1 MTAGKDISMMDEKEH
16 HETIHEYHSHVSG
29 LLSSKTKDLYEA
41 GETDTVRGSLI
52 SGNETH
58 MESGRDM
65 TITGSAVVSSKDT
78 TLLARRNF
86 KADSAEERSGS
97 TYRESVKKRGLLS
110 GGGLGFT
117 IGSEKR
123 KDRYDS
129 EAVEQVGSTIG
140 SVEGNVRIG
149 AGKNVD
155 IEASHV
161 SAGKDLAISGK
172 NVTITSKDNVYTNK
186 EEHEY
191 KRSGLSVSLGGSFVS
206 GVNSVIQPLRKT
218 GEVQDRRLKNLY
230 LADAG
235 MNGRTAIRNFD
246 SAGKVKAGL
255 AVDVGFSSVS
265 STAKASSYET
275 QAQSSTLTAKEKA
288 DIRSGENLSIHGST
302 VQGKDV
308 DLEAGKDIQMTAAEN
323 KSEMDIHEKTKN
335 GGISTSWGIGGL
347 SGVKVYG
354 QSSKGMENA
363 ASLTHTESEVSA
375 ENTLHVSGGNDTIMT
390 GSRMEGGKVVLAT
403 GGSLRMES
411 LQDTESYKSRSD
423 VKGGALASDVFKDS
437 AGHKMLDKPYLSAE
451 TARGY
456 TDSDYASVK
465 EQAGIYAGQKGYDIS
480 VKDNTHLKGAVIDS
494 KGSADKN
501 TLRTGTLSW
510 EDVENKADYTSGGSG
525 ISYTAKL
532 GGSVNKDT
540 SSSRENS
547 RYDKEPGTNTHNE
560 SDKVTETVDGNRI
573 PLNERGLLGVPSAAT
588 KGKADSTTRAAIAP
602 GKIVITDT
610 KNQKQ
615 DITGLDRNT
624 RDSLNKLKAIF
635 DKTKAE
641 ERKQLVEEMS
651 IVGNEAIHELAARN
665 GWGEGSIEKT
675 ALHGLLGAMTSKA
688 AGSSAITG
696 ILSGGVQEYAMGYL
710 HNHMPKGWAANHP
723 DEAQM
728 IAAGLGMIVGS
739 ISNDKKIGGYIAQ
752 MGAKWNIAYVVETDM
767 TDNDLYEKKIDEFQ
781 RYDSGISDEEYIDQ
795 LGKNGIKDESYY
807 KKIAEFY
814 PGGAGIALNM
824 ATMNDN
830 EIEENYGNQL
840 TRVGD
845 RVFVINQDSELARTI
860 KNSNGYAQAVGKA
873 IQIVRDKKIL
883 NEYFNFSVNVNP
895 SGAGEQ
901 ILDNSSFLFAGKY
914 EAIVRIMIDS
924 DGVVHERS
932 CIIDNYNFEKHDLP
946 NYVAKKIVMELNN
959 EAALSMKAGY
969 LKPYIWILNIS
980 RAFGKDGEYDE
991 ADD

>member
-1 MTAGKDISMMDEKEH
+1 
-16 HETIHEYHSHVSG
+16 
-29 LLSSKTKDLYEA
+29 
-41 GETDTVRGSLI
+41 
-52 SGNETH
+52 

-65 TITGSAVVSSKDT
+65 TITGSAVVSDKDT
-78 TLLARRNF
+78 TLLAGRNF

-117 IGSEKR
+117 MGSEKR

-140 SVEGNVRIG
+140 SVEGSVRIS
-149 AGKNVD
+149 AGKDAD

-161 SAGKDLAISGK
+161 SAGKDLAVSGK
-172 NVTITSKDNVYTNK
+172 NVTITSKDNEYTHR

-206 GVNSVIQPLRKT
+206 GVNSVIQPLQKS
-218 GEVQDRRLKNLY
+218 GEVQDGRLKNLY
-230 LADAG
+230 MADAG

-246 SAGKVKAGL
+246 SAGKIKAGL

-265 STAKASSYET
+265 STSKASSHET

-302 VQGKDV
+302 IQGKDV
-308 DLEAGKDIQMTAAEN
+308 DLEAGKDILMTAAEN
-323 KSEMDIHEKTKN
+323 RSEMDIHEKTKN

-354 QSSKGMENA
+354 QSAKGMENA
-363 ASLTHTESEVSA
+363 ASLTHTASEVSA

-403 GGSLRMES
+403 GGSLRIES
-411 LQDTESYKSRSD
+411 LQDTESYKSRSN

-437 AGHKMLDKPYLSAE
+437 AGHKKLDKPYLSAE

-465 EQAGIYAGQKGYDIS
+465 EQAGIYAGQEGYDIS

-494 KGSADKN
+494 KGSVDKN

-510 EDVENKADYTSGGSG
+510 EDIENKADYTSGGSG

-532 GGSVNKDT
+532 GGNVNNDT
-540 SSSRENS
+540 PSSRENS

-560 SDKVTETVDGNRI
+560 SDKVIGTFDGNRI

-615 DITGLDRNT
+615 DVTGLDRNT
-624 RDSLNKLKAIF
+624 RDSLNKLKVIF
-635 DKTKAE
+635 DKTRAE

-688 AGSSAITG
+688 AGSSALAG

-752 MGAKWNIAYVVETDM
+752 MGAKWNDENKIREIVQEKLSKSSNNEKYSGGEDTGGIPAFLLNLGVEVNADKYPWAYKFFKDGYMGSGREVDYSSDSEFASALVQHPVMQKFIAD
-767 TDNDLYEKKIDEFQ
+767 Q
-781 RYDSGISDEEYIDQ
+781 ISDAEYLGGRSIDVVYKTLNFNGFGDLGNAIGKMDVTMHAERQEDGWHISIFGGDVYDFDEHNYDKLMIDIANNLAWKEE
-795 LGKNGIKDESYY
+795 LEGRMVP
-807 KKIAEFY
+807 Y
-814 PGGAGIALNM
+814 PW
-824 ATMNDN
+824 
-830 EIEENYGNQL
+830 Y
-840 TRVGD
+840 
-845 RVFVINQDSELARTI
+845 
-860 KNSNGYAQAVGKA
+860 
-873 IQIVRDKKIL
+873 
-883 NEYFNFSVNVNP
+883 
-895 SGAGEQ
+895 
-901 ILDNSSFLFAGKY
+901 
-914 EAIVRIMIDS
+914 VRIECD
-924 DGVVHERS
+924 
-932 CIIDNYNFEKHDLP
+932 
-946 NYVAKKIVMELNN
+946 
-959 EAALSMKAGY
+959 
-969 LKPYIWILNIS
+969 IS
-980 RAFGKDGEYDE
+980 
-991 ADD
+991 

>member
-1 MTAGKDISMMDEKEH
+1 M
-16 HETIHEYHSHVSG
+16 
-29 LLSSKTKDLYEA
+29 
-41 GETDTVRGSLI
+41 
-52 SGNETH
+52 
-58 MESGRDM
+58 
-65 TITGSAVVSSKDT
+65 
-78 TLLARRNF
+78 
-86 KADSAEERSGS
+86 
-97 TYRESVKKRGLLS
+97 
-110 GGGLGFT
+110 
-117 IGSEKR
+117 
-123 KDRYDS
+123 
-129 EAVEQVGSTIG
+129 
-140 SVEGNVRIG
+140 G
-149 AGKNVD
+149 A
-155 IEASHV
+155 
-161 SAGKDLAISGK
+161 
-172 NVTITSKDNVYTNK
+172 
-186 EEHEY
+186 
-191 KRSGLSVSLGGSFVS
+191 
-206 GVNSVIQPLRKT
+206 
-218 GEVQDRRLKNLY
+218 
-230 LADAG
+230 
-235 MNGRTAIRNFD
+235 
-246 SAGKVKAGL
+246 
-255 AVDVGFSSVS
+255 
-265 STAKASSYET
+265 
-275 QAQSSTLTAKEKA
+275 
-288 DIRSGENLSIHGST
+288 
-302 VQGKDV
+302 
-308 DLEAGKDIQMTAAEN
+308 
-323 KSEMDIHEKTKN
+323 
-335 GGISTSWGIGGL
+335 
-347 SGVKVYG
+347 
-354 QSSKGMENA
+354 
-363 ASLTHTESEVSA
+363 
-375 ENTLHVSGGNDTIMT
+375 
-390 GSRMEGGKVVLAT
+390 
-403 GGSLRMES
+403 
-411 LQDTESYKSRSD
+411 
-423 VKGGALASDVFKDS
+423 
-437 AGHKMLDKPYLSAE
+437 
-451 TARGY
+451 
-456 TDSDYASVK
+456 
-465 EQAGIYAGQKGYDIS
+465 
-480 VKDNTHLKGAVIDS
+480 
-494 KGSADKN
+494 
-501 TLRTGTLSW
+501 
-510 EDVENKADYTSGGSG
+510 
-525 ISYTAKL
+525 
-532 GGSVNKDT
+532 
-540 SSSRENS
+540 
-547 RYDKEPGTNTHNE
+547 
-560 SDKVTETVDGNRI
+560 
-573 PLNERGLLGVPSAAT
+573 
-588 KGKADSTTRAAIAP
+588 
-602 GKIVITDT
+602 
-610 KNQKQ
+610 
-615 DITGLDRNT
+615 GLDRNT
-624 RDSLNKLKAIF
+624 RESLNKLKAIF

-651 IVGNEAIHELAARN
+651 IVGNSAIHELAARN

-688 AGSSAITG
+688 AGSSALAG
-696 ILSGGVQEYAMGYL
+696 ILSGGVQEYVMGYL

>member
-1 MTAGKDISMMDEKEH
+1 MMDEKEH
-16 HETIHEYHSHVSG
+16 HEIIHEYHSHVSG

-41 GETDTVRGSLI
+41 GTTDTVRGSLI

-65 TITGSAVVSSKDT
+65 TITGSAVISSKDT
-78 TLLARRNF
+78 TLLAGRNF

-110 GGGLGFT
+110 EGGLGFT
-117 IGSEKR
+117 MGSEKR
-123 KDRYDS
+123 KDRSDS

-140 SVEGNVRIG
+140 SVEGSVRIG
-149 AGKNVD
+149 AGKDAD
-155 IEASHV
+155 IEASRV
-161 SAGKDLAISGK
+161 SAGKDLAVRGK

-206 GVNSVIQPLRKT
+206 GVNSVIQPLQKS
-218 GEVQDRRLKNLY
+218 GEVQDGRLKNLY
-230 LADAG
+230 MADAG

-246 SAGKVKAGL
+246 SAGKIKAGL

-265 STAKASSYET
+265 STSKASSHET

-302 VQGKDV
+302 IQGKDV
-308 DLEAGKDIQMTAAEN
+308 DLEAGKDILMTAAEN
-323 KSEMDIHEKTKN
+323 RSEMDIHEKTKN

-354 QSSKGMENA
+354 QSAKGMENA
-363 ASLTHTESEVSA
+363 ASLTHTASEVSA

-403 GGSLRMES
+403 GGSLRIES
-411 LQDTESYKSRSD
+411 LQDTESYKSRSN

-437 AGHKMLDKPYLSAE
+437 AGHKKLDKPYLSAE

-465 EQAGIYAGQKGYDIS
+465 EQAGIYAGQEGYDIS

-494 KGSADKN
+494 KGSVDKN

-510 EDVENKADYTSGGSG
+510 EDIENKADYTSGGSG
-525 ISYTAKL
+525 ISYTVKL
-532 GGSVNKDT
+532 GGNVNKDIP
-540 SSSRENS
+540 SSKENS
-547 RYDKEPGTNTHNE
+547 RYDKEPGMNTHNE
-560 SDKVTETVDGNRI
+560 SDKVIGTFDGNRI

-588 KGKADSTTRAAIAP
+588 KGKADSTTRAAMAP

-615 DITGLDRNT
+615 DVTGLDRNT
-624 RDSLNKLKAIF
+624 RDSLNKLKVIF
-635 DKTKAE
+635 DKTRAE

-688 AGSSAITG
+688 AGSSALAG

-752 MGAKWNIAYVVETDM
+752 MGAKWNEEYTIEELADILFSDDKATFFLQQRGIPVTGENIRQMKESFIRFFESYKSADAIIAIGSVGGTVSGEIDFIYDLKAQSLDNKYLSAGINSGEAISPLNFSFAAIRIISNADDSEMREMLKDSSVRNDILSGIGVSGAIYVGVGGGIMIPSSSEYVNRIKIYVVGVGTPQIGFGIGLAQSM
-767 TDNDLYEKKIDEFQ
+767 KEKEE
-781 RYDSGISDEEYIDQ
+781 RMRSEISDGTI
-795 LGKNGIKDESYY
+795 
-807 KKIAEFY
+807 
-814 PGGAGIALNM
+814 
-824 ATMNDN
+824 
-830 EIEENYGNQL
+830 IE
-840 TRVGD
+840 
-845 RVFVINQDSELARTI
+845 
-860 KNSNGYAQAVGKA
+860 
-873 IQIVRDKKIL
+873 
-883 NEYFNFSVNVNP
+883 
-895 SGAGEQ
+895 
-901 ILDNSSFLFAGKY
+901 
-914 EAIVRIMIDS
+914 
-924 DGVVHERS
+924 
-932 CIIDNYNFEKHDLP
+932 
-946 NYVAKKIVMELNN
+946 
-959 EAALSMKAGY
+959 
-969 LKPYIWILNIS
+969 
-980 RAFGKDGEYDE
+980 
-991 ADD
+991 

>member
-1 MTAGKDISMMDEKEH
+1 M
-16 HETIHEYHSHVSG
+16 
-29 LLSSKTKDLYEA
+29 
-41 GETDTVRGSLI
+41 RW
-52 SGNETH
+52 
-58 MESGRDM
+58 
-65 TITGSAVVSSKDT
+65 
-78 TLLARRNF
+78 NF
-86 KADSAEERSGS
+86 E
-97 TYRESVKKRGLLS
+97 
-110 GGGLGFT
+110 
-117 IGSEKR
+117 
-123 KDRYDS
+123 
-129 EAVEQVGSTIG
+129 
-140 SVEGNVRIG
+140 
-149 AGKNVD
+149 
-155 IEASHV
+155 
-161 SAGKDLAISGK
+161 
-172 NVTITSKDNVYTNK
+172 
-186 EEHEY
+186 
-191 KRSGLSVSLGGSFVS
+191 
-206 GVNSVIQPLRKT
+206 
-218 GEVQDRRLKNLY
+218 
-230 LADAG
+230 
-235 MNGRTAIRNFD
+235 
-246 SAGKVKAGL
+246 
-255 AVDVGFSSVS
+255 
-265 STAKASSYET
+265 
-275 QAQSSTLTAKEKA
+275 
-288 DIRSGENLSIHGST
+288 
-302 VQGKDV
+302 
-308 DLEAGKDIQMTAAEN
+308 
-323 KSEMDIHEKTKN
+323 
-335 GGISTSWGIGGL
+335 
-347 SGVKVYG
+347 
-354 QSSKGMENA
+354 
-363 ASLTHTESEVSA
+363 
-375 ENTLHVSGGNDTIMT
+375 
-390 GSRMEGGKVVLAT
+390 
-403 GGSLRMES
+403 
-411 LQDTESYKSRSD
+411 
-423 VKGGALASDVFKDS
+423 
-437 AGHKMLDKPYLSAE
+437 
-451 TARGY
+451 
-456 TDSDYASVK
+456 
-465 EQAGIYAGQKGYDIS
+465 
-480 VKDNTHLKGAVIDS
+480 GAVIDS

-510 EDVENKADYTSGGSG
+510 ENIENKADYKSGGSG

-540 SSSRENS
+540 PSSKENS

-560 SDKVTETVDGNRI
+560 SDKVTRASDGNRI
-573 PLNERGLLGVPSAAT
+573 PLNERGILGVPSAAT

-688 AGSSAITG
+688 AGSSALAG

-723 DEAQM
+723 DESQM

-924 DGVVHERS
+924 DGVVHERI

>member
-1 MTAGKDISMMDEKEH
+1 
-16 HETIHEYHSHVSG
+16 
-29 LLSSKTKDLYEA
+29 
-41 GETDTVRGSLI
+41 
-52 SGNETH
+52 

-65 TITGSAVVSSKDT
+65 TITGSAVASSKDT
-78 TLLARRNF
+78 ILLAGRNF

-110 GGGLGFT
+110 GGGLGVT
-117 IGSEKR
+117 MGSEKR

-140 SVEGNVRIG
+140 SVEGSVRIG
-149 AGKNVD
+149 AGKDAD

-161 SAGKDLAISGK
+161 SAGKDLAVSGK
-172 NVTITSKDNVYTNK
+172 NVTITSKDNEYTNK

-206 GVNSVIQPLRKT
+206 GVNSVIQPLQKS
-218 GEVQDRRLKNLY
+218 GEVQDGRLKNLY
-230 LADAG
+230 MADAG

-246 SAGKVKAGL
+246 SAGKIKAGL

-265 STAKASSYET
+265 STSKASSYET

-302 VQGKDV
+302 IQGKDV
-308 DLEAGKDIQMTAAEN
+308 DLEAEKDIRLTAAEN
-323 KSEMDIHEKTKN
+323 RSEMDIHEKTKN

-363 ASLTHTESEVSA
+363 ASLTHTASEVSA

-403 GGSLRMES
+403 GGSLRIES
-411 LQDTESYKSRSD
+411 LQDTESYKSRSN

-437 AGHKMLDKPYLSAE
+437 AGHKKLDKPYLSAE

-465 EQAGIYAGQKGYDIS
+465 EQAGIYAGQEGYDIS

-494 KGSADKN
+494 KGSVDKN

-510 EDVENKADYTSGGSG
+510 EDIENKADYTSGGSG

-532 GGSVNKDT
+532 GGNVNKDIP
-540 SSSRENS
+540 SSKENS
-547 RYDKEPGTNTHNE
+547 RYDKEPGMNTHNE
-560 SDKVTETVDGNRI
+560 SDKVIGTFDGNRI

-588 KGKADSTTRAAIAP
+588 KGKADSTTKAAMAP

-615 DITGLDRNT
+615 DVTGLDRNI
-624 RDSLNKLKAIF
+624 RDSLNKLKTIF

-688 AGSSAITG
+688 AGSSALAG

-710 HNHMPKGWAANHP
+710 HDHMPKGWAANHP

-752 MGAKWNIAYVVETDM
+752 MGAKWNLELNEHAKDKRQEAWRKQKELYIETYQEVKQSIDPLVYSPDDISNDEVILKERYEQACQYGELPIATSLLGYYLDGDDHRHGITNIEYKDGLRIVEFGEASSINKALKYNENMNLCIIANTIRNAYRDGNITIPTYVD
-767 TDNDLYEKKIDEFQ
+767 
-781 RYDSGISDEEYIDQ
+781 
-795 LGKNGIKDESYY
+795 SYY
-807 KKIAEFY
+807 FYSKGLDTTLGLGSATAIASVKI
-814 PGGAGIALNM
+814 
-824 ATMNDN
+824 T
-830 EIEENYGNQL
+830 
-840 TRVGD
+840 
-845 RVFVINQDSELARTI
+845 DSEVQAKITI
-860 KNSNGYAQAVGKA
+860 TDYYDFGRKEAVLGDFLKA
-873 IQIVRDKKIL
+873 AYELQQ
-883 NEYFNFSVNVNP
+883 
-895 SGAGEQ
+895 SGAKET
-901 ILDNSSFLFAGKY
+901 FAYKTTY
-914 EAIVRIMIDS
+914 DVSYSIE
-924 DGVVHERS
+924 
-932 CIIDNYNFEKHDLP
+932 N
-946 NYVAKKIVMELNN
+946 LNDY
-959 EAALSMKAGY
+959 MQG
-969 LKPYIWILNIS
+969 
-980 RAFGKDGEYDE
+980 FGG
-991 ADD
+991 